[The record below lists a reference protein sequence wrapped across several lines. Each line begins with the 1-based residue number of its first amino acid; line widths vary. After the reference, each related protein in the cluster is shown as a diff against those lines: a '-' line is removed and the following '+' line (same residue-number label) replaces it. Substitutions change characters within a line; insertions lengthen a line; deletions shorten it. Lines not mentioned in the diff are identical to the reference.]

1 VVQPGRAAVQ
11 PPESHRNGASEAGGL
26 PRAADERKRRSA
38 KLMAAL
44 ERHEEAKSGLAMERS
59 GRQC

>member
-1 VVQPGRAAVQ
+1 VARG
-11 PPESHRNGASEAGGL
+11 S
-26 PRAADERKRRSA
+26 PRATDERKRRST

-44 ERHEEAKSGLAMERS
+44 ERSEEAKSGLAMERR